1 MLSSKTILI
10 TGVSS
15 GIGAETARLA
25 QARGAHVI
33 GVDRV
38 APTFAVDTF
47 HLTDLS
53 DPQAIAAL
61 VKDLPSG
68 ISALANVAGLP
79 GTAGAH
85 KVAAV
90 NYLGLRHLTESLAT
104 KLAPEGSI
112 VHLASIAGAAW
123 SERLSLHKEL
133 AHSDSFEAGAEWL
146 ARHPVADDF
155 SYPYFKEAL
164 LVWSAMRSAHW
175 WRERGIRMNC
185 VSPGPVETPILAD
198 FRASL
203 GDARVQGD
211 IDRVGRA
218 GTPADVAV
226 VVLFLCSDDARWI
239 NGANIATD
247 GGLAASFL

>member
-1 MLSSKTILI
+1 MLEGKTIVI

-15 GIGAETARLA
+15 GIGAETARQA
-25 QARGAHVI
+25 MARGATVI

-38 APTFAVDTF
+38 APSFSLAHF
-47 HLTDLS
+47 HVADLS
-53 DPQAIAAL
+53 DPRSIAAL
-61 VKDLPSG
+61 VEALPTG
-68 ISALANVAGLP
+68 IDALANVAGVP
-79 GTAGAH
+79 GTAGAL
-85 KVAAV
+85 KVGAV
-90 NYLGLRHLTESLAT
+90 NYLGLRQLTESLAP
-104 KLAPEGSI
+104 KLAHSASI
-112 VHLASIAGAAW
+112 VHVASIAGAAW
-123 SERLSLHKEL
+123 QERVALHKEL
-133 AHSDSFEAGAEWL
+133 ATNGSFEAGAAWL
-146 ARHPVADDF
+146 AQHPVADDF

-164 LVWSAMRSAHW
+164 LVWSATRAAHW

-198 FRASL
+198 FRVSL

-218 GTPADVAV
+218 GTPSDVAG
-226 VVLFLCSDDARWI
+226 VVLFLCTDDARWI